1 MALTH
6 DRQPNDP
13 RNRSA
18 AYTSLQA
25 PSTVAEALRR
35 TREEHGQDLGTVAE
49 ILRIRHVYLEAIES
63 GDFDRLPGTTY
74 ALGFLRTYAEFLG
87 LDGDEIVER
96 FKRESR
102 GAGDRPDLVFPEP
115 VAAKRIPA
123 GAVAL
128 IAVLL
133 FAAAYGG
140 WLYLSSEGRSVA
152 DLIAPLPERLQ
163 AMISG
168 EAPVAAT
175 PVGQQAQIGQATAY
189 MPPEA
194 ESDASRGLAHSTAGA
209 EETLPGIAA
218 IGGPEANDT
227 AASNAETPTQ
237 SPSLEAEPG
246 IVDFES
252 EVAGTTFEP
261 EPGTAPSDASDTE
274 AARAE
279 ASGTEPAPAPTGPT
293 APSVSETERTPN
305 APAPPRATEFADT
318 QPQPSPS
325 VAIPAALASAPP
337 PQSVALALPMPNEL
351 PSANPAPEATPPI
364 EETNIIPSPPEI
376 PQAMAASAERS
387 PRVYGEN
394 TEGTRI
400 VLRALE
406 DSWVQVRDRQDAL
419 LLTRVLRAGDTY
431 FVPELAGLTLLTGN
445 AGGLEIE
452 VDGIKVPPL
461 GPPGAVRRQIVLD
474 PARLLSGTA
483 TPR

>member
-18 AYTSLQA
+18 ADTSLQA

-49 ILRIRHVYLEAIES
+49 VLRIRHAYLEAIES

-168 EAPVAAT
+168 EAPVEAA
-175 PVGQQAQIGQATAY
+175 PVGRQAQIGQATAY
-189 MPPEA
+189 VPPEA
-194 ESDASRGLAHSTAGA
+194 ESDASRGLAQSTDGA
-209 EETLPGIAA
+209 VETLPGIAA
-218 IGGPEANDT
+218 IEGPGANDT

-237 SPSLEAEPG
+237 SPSLEAEPE

-261 EPGTAPSDASDTE
+261 EPGTAPSDASGTE
-274 AARAE
+274 A
-279 ASGTEPAPAPTGPT
+279 APAPTRPT

-305 APAPPRATEFADT
+305 APAPPRATEFAAT
-318 QPQPSPS
+318 QPQPSPA

-337 PQSVALALPMPNEL
+337 PQTVALALPMPNEL

-364 EETNIIPSPPEI
+364 EETDIIPSPPEI
-376 PQAMAASAERS
+376 PQAMAVSTARS
-387 PRVYGEN
+387 PRVYGES

-474 PARLLSGTA
+474 PTRLLSGTA